1 MKTKLVVI
9 IMLLCICLSG
19 CGYEISET
27 ERTYNIST
35 EDIYVDA
42 ETGVMY
48 LWQTGYYKGG
58 LSVMLNADGTPKVY
72 QDTNTYEN
80 IHNISSEDIYVDA
93 ETGVMYLWQT
103 GYYKGGLSVML
114 NADGTP
120 KKSTNN

>member
-1 MKTKLVVI
+1 MKTKLVAI

-27 ERTYNIST
+27 GRTSNIST

-58 LSVMLNADGTPKVY
+58 LSVMVNADGTPKVY
-72 QDTNTYEN
+72 KEDTNTYKN
-80 IHNISSEDIYVDA
+80 VYNISSEDIYVDA

-103 GYYKGGLSVML
+103 GYYKGGGLSTL
-114 NADGTP
+114 F
-120 KKSTNN
+120 